1 MEKKKYT
8 VAGTDIEEVKRLNA
22 ESGPSY
28 NEINEMLTRQI
39 IEKEKNS
46 QAKRLK

>member
-46 QAKRLK
+46 QKKRLK

>member
-46 QAKRLK
+46 QVKRLK